1 MTKGFSINMSHKK
14 GGKSFWVNLFHLTAA
29 TATAAP
35 TPSWEEAW
43 KAKASM
49 EEAKASMEAAE
60 ESAWEG
66 VCLHTC
72 RQWTRCKQ

>member
-1 MTKGFSINMSHKK
+1 MSHKK
-14 GGKSFWVNLFHLTAA
+14 GGKSFWVNLFRLTAA
-29 TATAAP
+29 TATTP

-43 KAKASM
+43 KTKASM

-60 ESAWEG
+60 ESTWEG

-72 RQWTRCKQ
+72 C